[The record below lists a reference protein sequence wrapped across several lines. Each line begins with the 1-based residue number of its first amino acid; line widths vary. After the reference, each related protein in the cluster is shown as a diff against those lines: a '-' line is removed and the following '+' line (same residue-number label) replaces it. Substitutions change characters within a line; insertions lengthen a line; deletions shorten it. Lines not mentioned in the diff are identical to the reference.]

1 MPRDVVVVIPCPACY
16 ELVIMFRDKVIG
28 LKRKILEEGTLQEKK
43 AHLAEVIAEF
53 LEPGLFG
60 ANFDLSGERLS
71 SYSLEKHTGDSEKG
85 QAEPDDSDESEDTA
99 PISQSEVDKFVR
111 IDLKCIDDAA
121 YFRKHFG

>member
-1 MPRDVVVVIPCPACY
+1 
-16 ELVIMFRDKVIG
+16 MFRDKVIG
-28 LKRKILEEGTLQEKK
+28 LNRKVLEEGSFQEKK

-60 ANFDLSGERLS
+60 ADFELSGERLS
-71 SYSLEKHTGDSEKG
+71 SDSFEKDDEAEKD
-85 QAEPDDSDESEDTA
+85 QDESDATV

-111 IDLKCIDDAA
+111 IDLKCIDDAT